1 MLSQSIVRRARPLS
15 VRARIFGGVVLSAL
29 AAVPR
34 AGAQQPPGPQQQGQ
48 QTSPAPA
55 VPQEPAAK
63 SPAANSPAGQT
74 QLPEIVVSGN
84 QPKPKPKPNV
94 PAPQRSAPTPTQAAV
109 APGAPTPAQAALD
122 SKMKTMDQALN
133 NLLPKTGASVDTLT
147 RQDIVNLPQGDNT
160 PIDKVILQFPGV
172 SYDSAVSNPSFHVRG
187 EYANV
192 QIRINGIV
200 LPEGVSALGPFLDT
214 NFIGSMSLL
223 TGTLPAQYG
232 LRTAGVLDITSRSFA
247 VPAGEASLYGGS
259 HQTLTP
265 SIDYGGSF
273 ANSEYFVTARGIWN
287 TLGLENPTASLNA
300 IHDYT
305 QQGKFFGYTSTLLDE
320 STRLS
325 FISAASFS
333 AFRDSQQPQ
342 SGGARRFWFADCQ
355 FCNAQRE
362 RIRHLCREHRWHG
375 SDTAPTATRK
385 SPPIRVTPTSISF
398 PTFLETSS
406 STTRPQT

>member
-1 MLSQSIVRRARPLS
+1 MLGQSIVRRARPLS
-15 VRARIFGGVVLSAL
+15 VRARIFSGVVLSAL

-34 AGAQQPPGPQQQGQ
+34 AGAQQPPGTATTG
-48 QTSPAPA
+48 
-55 VPQEPAAK
+55 AANFSRAGGAARTRGK
-63 SPAANSPAGQT
+63 IPAANSPAGQA

-84 QPKPKPKPNV
+84 QPKPKKKPNA
-94 PAPQRSAPTPTQAAV
+94 PASQRSAPTPTQAAV

-172 SYDSAVSNPSFHVRG
+172 SYNSAVSNPSFHVSN

-247 VPAGEASLYGGS
+247 VPGGEVSLYGGS

-273 ANSEYFVTARGIWN
+273 ANSEYFVTARGNWN

-300 IHDYT
+300 IHD
-305 QQGKFFGYTSTLLDE
+305 
-320 STRLS
+320 
-325 FISAASFS
+325 
-333 AFRDSQQPQ
+333 
-342 SGGARRFWFADCQ
+342 
-355 FCNAQRE
+355 
-362 RIRHLCREHRWHG
+362 
-375 SDTAPTATRK
+375 
-385 SPPIRVTPTSISF
+385 
-398 PTFLETSS
+398 
-406 STTRPQT
+406 